1 MSGPFAVV
9 KEFLESCLAH
19 APERSADA
27 AVPGW
32 FAMRTHQ
39 GNVRSD
45 NQDRVLMARWRD
57 GGPTAWLLAVADGIG
72 GGNEGAAAAVMAL
85 SAFTA
90 DMQELSDTSLS
101 ARLERAAV
109 CASQT
114 VYERWRG
121 KEGSTL
127 SAVLVRGE
135 QRAWVN
141 VGDSRIYG
149 CDNQGNVALL
159 TQDDSLPL
167 GRGLVQFMGLGKG
180 LVPHVEAISE
190 TYHRILMTTDG
201 VHQYVEPLLPSLART
216 AQHNDSTLVDRM
228 IHLALWCGGED
239 NATIAVAV
247 LDSPQEASLTACDVW
262 TPGRHHRL
270 VLERVEA
277 TKATSSRRGAR
288 KSTKPRSTT
297 PKQGKSAATDH
308 LKSEPS
314 KAGNAPT
321 SPPASHATSNPDDS
335 GSRSSKRPD
344 LLVTLEPATP
354 GEDSPTPTQSD
365 S

>member
-9 KEFLESCLAH
+9 KEFLESCLAY

-39 GNVRSD
+39 GNARSD

-57 GGPTAWLLAVADGIG
+57 GGQTAWLLAVADGIG

-90 DMQELSDTSLS
+90 DMQELSDTSIS

-109 CASQT
+109 RASQT

-121 KEGSTL
+121 KEGSTM

-149 CDNQGNVALL
+149 LDSQETVAQL
-159 TQDDSLPL
+159 TRDDSLPL
-167 GRGLVQFMGLGKG
+167 GRGLVQFMGLGNG
-180 LVPHVEAISE
+180 LVPHVEAISAPH
-190 TYHRILMTTDG
+190 HRILITTDG
-201 VHQYVEPLLPSLART
+201 VHQYVEPLLPSLAGT
-216 AQHNDSTLVDRM
+216 AQHNDSALVDRM

-239 NATIAVAV
+239 NATVAVAI
-247 LDSPQEASLTACDVW
+247 LDSPQEASPAACDVW
-262 TPGRHHRL
+262 TPGQHHRL

-277 TKATSSRRGAR
+277 TKATSSGRGAR

-297 PKQGKSAATDH
+297 PKKGKTAAASR
-308 LKSEPS
+308 LKSQPA
-314 KAGNAPT
+314 KAGTAPT
-321 SPPASHATSNPDDS
+321 PPPASDATSNRDGS
-335 GSRSSKRPD
+335 GSRSGKRPD